1 MFMGEYIH
9 SIDKKNRIIVPA
21 KFRDELGES
30 FVMTRG
36 YDGCLYV
43 FTTEG
48 YEEFRSKNIGTF
60 SINSPNARKLIR
72 FFAPNPCEADANGRV
87 IIPESLR
94 NHAKIEKDII
104 SVGLNDHIEIWDKS
118 AWEAYTTSDEFMG
131 NEFAEGL
138 L

>member
-1 MFMGEYIH
+1 MFMGEYLH

-21 KFRDELGES
+21 KFREELGES

-43 FTTEG
+43 FTLQG
-48 YEEFRSKNIGTF
+48 YEEFRAKNIGTF
-60 SINSPNARKLIR
+60 SINNPNARKLMR
-72 FFAPNPCEADANGRV
+72 FFTPTPCEADGNGRV

-94 NHAKIEKDII
+94 NHAKIEKDVI
-104 SVGLNDHIEIWDKS
+104 SVGLNDHIEIWDRH

>member
-21 KFRDELGES
+21 KFRDELGEG

-43 FTTEG
+43 FTNAG
-48 YEEFRSKNIGTF
+48 YEEFRQKNIGSF
-60 SINSPNARKLIR
+60 SINNPNARKLIR
-72 FFAPNPCEADANGRV
+72 FFTPTPCEADNNGRV

-104 SVGLNDHIEIWDKS
+104 SVGLNDHIEIWDKT
-118 AWEAYTTSDEFMG
+118 AWEVYTTSDEFMG

>member
-1 MFMGEYIH
+1 MFMVEYIH

-21 KFRDELGES
+21 RFREELGGS

-48 YEEFRSKNIGTF
+48 YEEFRAKNIGTF
-60 SINSPNARKLIR
+60 SINNPNARKLVR
-72 FFAPNPCEADANGRV
+72 FFTPTPCEPDANGRV
-87 IIPESLR
+87 VIPESLR
-94 NHAKIEKDII
+94 IHAKIEKDII
-104 SVGLNDHIEIWDKS
+104 SVGLNDHIEIWDKA